1 MDLEDY
7 FRFAVALIL
16 VLGLI
21 GLLALIAKRFGM
33 VPRVTIGRTRGDKR
47 VNIVDVTNIDGKRRL
62 ILVRRDDTEHLI
74 LLGVNGETVIE
85 SAIEGPG
92 APAVATARA
101 ATDRAK
107 TVRAKSVRANSV
119 RDSDE
124 QG

>member
-33 VPRVTIGRTRGDKR
+33 VPRVTNGRTRGDKR

-62 ILVRRDDTEHLI
+62 ILVRRDDIEHLI
-74 LLGVNGETVIE
+74 LLGVSGETVIE
-85 SAIEGPG
+85 SAIEGSNV
-92 APAVATARA
+92 PAVGTIRA
-101 ATDRAK
+101 AKVRAT
-107 TVRAKSVRANSV
+107 TVRATIDRATID

-124 QG
+124 QA

>member
-1 MDLEDY
+1 MDLEGY
-7 FRFAVALIL
+7 IRFAVALVV

-21 GLLALIAKRFGM
+21 GLLALLAKRFGM
-33 VPRVTIGRTRGDKR
+33 VPRVTIGGTRGAKR

-85 SAIEGPG
+85 SVIEGAG
-92 APAVATARA
+92 VPAVA
-101 ATDRAK
+101 K
-107 TVRAKSVRANSV
+107 VRVNTV

>member
-7 FRFAVALIL
+7 FRFAVALFF

-33 VPRVTIGRTRGDKR
+33 MPRVTRGGSRGDKR

-62 ILVRRDDTEHLI
+62 ILVRRDDREHLI

-85 SAIEGPG
+85 SAIEGFG
-92 APAVATARA
+92 APAVATRP
-101 ATDRAK
+101 D
-107 TVRAKSVRANSV
+107 V
-119 RDSDE
+119 DE
-124 QG
+124 QA

>member
-1 MDLEDY
+1 MDLEGY
-7 FRFAVALIL
+7 IRFAVALIV

-21 GLLALIAKRFGM
+21 GLLALLAKRFGM
-33 VPRVTIGRTRGDKR
+33 VPRVTIGGTRGDKR

-85 SAIEGPG
+85 SAIEGSG
-92 APAVATARA
+92 APAVATV
-101 ATDRAK
+101 RAK
-107 TVRAKSVRANSV
+107 TVRDNDA
-119 RDSDE
+119 